1 MDMAETVPATAWRAR
16 LELEF
21 ERRGTR
27 SVLAKRRHDGPLL
40 VQKSLYPEGEGICH
54 ALVVHPPAGIAGGDD
69 LELQTVVSAGA
80 HAVLATPGAG
90 KWYRS
95 AGPGACQR
103 IRFDLAAGALLE
115 WLPQET
121 ILFNGAIAEIS
132 SSIRLGRGARY
143 LGWDILCFGRTGAGE
158 RWMQGH
164 CSLNTRLEVEDMPIF
179 IERAD
184 LEGGSGIF
192 NSPAALAGAPVC
204 GTLMAVSPECDAS
217 LLAACREL
225 QAANGAGAVTRLPG
239 VLVARYLGA
248 SSEAAKNYFIQLR
261 RVLRPAI
268 MGREAGDLRIWS
280 T

>member
-1 MDMAETVPATAWRAR
+1 MDMAETVPATGWRAQ
-16 LELEF
+16 LDLEF
-21 ERRGTR
+21 ERLGTR
-27 SVLAKRRHDGPLL
+27 CVLAKRRHDGPLL

-69 LELQTVVSAGA
+69 LALQAALGEGA

-95 AGPGACQR
+95 SGPGACQR

-132 SSIRLGRGARY
+132 SSIHLGRGARY

-164 CSLNTRLEVEDMPIF
+164 CRLTAHLEVEGVPVF

-184 LEGGSGIF
+184 LEGGSAIF
-192 NSPAALAGAPVC
+192 NSPAALAGAPIC
-204 GTLMAVSPECDAS
+204 GTLLAVSAECDAV
-217 LLAACREL
+217 LLSACRAL
-225 QAANGAGAVTRLPG
+225 QPANGEGAVTRLPG

-261 RVLRPAI
+261 RLLRPAI
-268 MGREAGDLRIWS
+268 MGRDAVDLRIWS